1 MTSSRRSPL
10 LTAQSLAKASHCSS
24 MQARRRPSFAPRTR
38 QAVFVSPTASLPL
51 SKDRGWIASPRLR
64 FTTGHTLR
72 IVPRY
77 RHLGAIAVVSSRL
90 APELRHRI
98 TQARFAEHK
107 LAANVLGQKQVAGR
121 HSHQRGYRVQACLLY
136 AAGTWDVMFDEA
148 TGPWQAAYISPLRRA
163 TVGHWTREDLGRPA
177 SVDQVMARAAR
188 PALPAAITAARLRF
202 AALLL
207 QGPMVVIALLQPR
220 GVSAWS
226 AHLCDD
232 MRSMRNALQVQLA
245 ELPDPGFVVGPWC
258 SIVREHRRPWKAL
271 VAQCQRFLVLL
282 STCVATDM
290 GVCLFR
296 SGPDMALEVQHHAC
310 LDCGKSCATVAALAT
325 YPWRA
330 HGAISQVGQFVLD
343 TIGPVSKR
351 DFRTRQRVMAHM
363 ERGSLR
369 CAMAWHTGALPPHP
383 PSDVVA
389 ADVASRAFARTERAA
404 GLNPLGGLPSR
415 PAAAQPGTEPWKRW
429 CQFLSPLRQRTGLS
443 RPRNIRPMCVVCPC
457 RAGCILLHADLPC
470 SVAGCMKSHP

>member
-1 MTSSRRSPL
+1 MLRGRGKQL
-10 LTAQSLAKASHCSS
+10 
-24 MQARRRPSFAPRTR
+24 F
-38 QAVFVSPTASLPL
+38 SPTASLPL

-77 RHLGAIAVVSSRL
+77 CHICAIAVVSSRL

-107 LAANVLGQKQVAGR
+107 LAANVFGQKHVSGR

-163 TVGHWTREDLGRPA
+163 TDGHWTREDLGRPA

-271 VAQCQRFLVLL
+271 VAQCQRFWYCSAHALLPTWAFVSSVLDRIWPLKCSTTHAWTVASLVLL
-282 STCVATDM
+282 SLPLPRTL
-290 GVCLFR
+290 GVPTVP
-296 SGPDMALEVQHHAC
+296 SP
-310 LDCGKSCATVAALAT
+310 KSA
-325 YPWRA
+325 
-330 HGAISQVGQFVLD
+330 
-343 TIGPVSKR
+343 
-351 DFRTRQRVMAHM
+351 
-363 ERGSLR
+363 SLS
-369 CAMAWHTGALPPHP
+369 WT
-383 PSDVVA
+383 
-389 ADVASRAFARTERAA
+389 
-404 GLNPLGGLPSR
+404 PLVR
-415 PAAAQPGTEPWKRW
+415 
-429 CQFLSPLRQRTGLS
+429 
-443 RPRNIRPMCVVCPC
+443 
-457 RAGCILLHADLPC
+457 
-470 SVAGCMKSHP
+470 